1 MDAGAPAGTLTSR
14 HRGVEPN
21 SGDHE
26 ERVPGIRVDG
36 EPVALAA
43 LAPAVEPAGVHRAL
57 HEVAAMEG
65 VADRSRAVVTAR
77 LEVGVPAAIAVRR
90 ALGNLVPRPDHLFD
104 SMGCAVR
111 GL

>member
-26 ERVPGIRVDG
+26 ERVPGIRIDG

-57 HEVAAMEG
+57 HEVATVEG
-65 VADRSRAVVTAR
+65 VAHRAGAVVATR
-77 LEVGVPAAIAVRR
+77 LEARVPAAIAVAG
-90 ALGNLVPRPDHLFD
+90 ALGDVVRGPDHLLD
-104 SMGCAVR
+104 SM
-111 GL
+111 